1 MRYEL
6 FKLKMLRD
14 GYRDDKTLDM
24 TDKEISRLSN
34 QSSTKNTYT
43 EVKGQSYGNTRKTP
57 PSNTKYVKHVHG
69 VPFLPSSTP
78 KTPLL
83 SARTGTPKGWLKL
96 QSSGKSGNEFKNNVK
111 NFNTQND
118 NEKYTPEVSTSKT
131 VSINERVDKTAT
143 TATTN
148 KTVEHGTPNK
158 QQTTATG
165 NIGNKS
171 VEFPPHTAKGESD
184 METDSNKFPL
194 KSTNNTI
201 QMIFINSAVSFK
213 THGGL
218 TLNSNNPEKD
228 ESQNNFKGLKF
239 YERNT
244 SRRTTNDVPANCTE
258 IVRCDCTDMKTTSHG
273 INFHQVKEVP
283 TFIMRKKEGATKI
296 EENQQ
301 TATKATVDIHSI
313 ETTTV
318 PDNTSHITEPTT
330 ESTKVTDN
338 TTHVTDPTTKTTTVT
353 ESTTEPTKVTKN
365 TTHTTEPTTQTT
377 TLTDTLRK
385 IFSMHQSLKIK
396 VSYHRS

>member
-1 MRYEL
+1 MSKLTFDLVLSVIIMTIPMIDSMSTDEVVDMIENLYDYNDLDLYDNIGSESVKDLFVHFVKKFKKNYFSEEEIQLRYEL

-24 TDKEISRLSN
+24 TDKEI
-34 QSSTKNTYT
+34 K
-43 EVKGQSYGNTRKTP
+43 
-57 PSNTKYVKHVHG
+57 
-69 VPFLPSSTP
+69 
-78 KTPLL
+78 
-83 SARTGTPKGWLKL
+83 
-96 QSSGKSGNEFKNNVK
+96 
-111 NFNTQND
+111 
-118 NEKYTPEVSTSKT
+118 VSTSKT